1 MHATVG
7 RKQEAVPEQSS
18 GGRKQ
23 AVAESEQLS
32 AFDREASSVI
42 AQPSSVVHPQSFGL
56 LALIVIVAFA
66 LLALLTLAWV
76 QRQAPPLENGLAPAF
91 ELTTFDG
98 QTIKLT
104 DLRGKAVVMN
114 FWASWCI
121 PCRDEAPALQAT
133 WEKYREQ
140 GLMVIGVDYVDT
152 EPEAK
157 KFMQEFGV
165 TYPSGPDVGTRISQS
180 YKITGVPETY
190 FITRDG
196 KLLSGK
202 DATGRAYA
210 NWIGAISPNALEER
224 VQKLLAP

>member
-1 MHATVG
+1 MQASNVKSQTSDVIS
-7 RKQEAVPEQSS
+7 QTSS
-18 GGRKQ
+18 
-23 AVAESEQLS
+23 AI
-32 AFDREASSVI
+32 D
-42 AQPSSVVHPQSFGL
+42 QPLPVVRRSSFGM
-56 LALIVIVAFA
+56 LALIVVVAFA

-98 QTIKLT
+98 QTIKLA
-104 DLRGKAVVMN
+104 DLRGKGVVIN
-114 FWASWCI
+114 FWASWCV

-133 WEKYREQ
+133 WEKYRER
-140 GLMVIGVDYVDT
+140 GLVVIGVDYVDT
-152 EPEAK
+152 ETEAK

-165 TYPSGPDVGTRISQS
+165 SYPSGPDVGTRISQS

-190 FITRDG
+190 FITREG

-210 NWIGAISPNALEER
+210 NWIGAISPKGLEER